1 MAVIGSHVARA
12 PTAPPR
18 ESLPDSNVV
27 ALVWKL
33 LLSLLGNLL
42 ISDSVELRLGADWI
56 QKCLF
61 FVFFCQFKFPQKEA
75 CQVLLQCKEAGEMR
89 AHLIAATGSKTTHQ
103 NRLITSYTR
112 IRVRKSGI
120 IRKPFYNFRVR
131 VCSTFSPTFQKTFT
145 STFWP

>member
-1 MAVIGSHVARA
+1 M
-12 PTAPPR
+12 
-18 ESLPDSNVV
+18 
-27 ALVWKL
+27 
-33 LLSLLGNLL
+33 
-42 ISDSVELRLGADWI
+42 
-56 QKCLF
+56 
-61 FVFFCQFKFPQKEA
+61 
-75 CQVLLQCKEAGEMR
+75 LLQCKEAGEMR

-145 STFWP
+145 STFWPWLDSCAEVRKGARFGTSLSGFFFFFPLHSFQKSICNFSCELQSAAECEMDAFKHAPVPLYSKDKFTPGTTRPM